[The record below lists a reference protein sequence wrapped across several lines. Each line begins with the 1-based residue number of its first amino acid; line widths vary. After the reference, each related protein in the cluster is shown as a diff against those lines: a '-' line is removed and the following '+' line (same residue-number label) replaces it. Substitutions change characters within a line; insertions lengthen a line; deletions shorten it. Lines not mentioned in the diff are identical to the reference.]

1 MSTRKNPTADFSEAG
16 LRALAGPRSFDRGT
30 EYLNAVTALEVGD
43 GWITATVHGTDAY
56 EARLTFGGGEGLTG
70 MCTCPYGQ
78 EGNFC
83 KHLVAVGLSVLGRPE
98 SLPRQRAR
106 ARERARDLD
115 AWLAARS
122 RDELL
127 ALVREQMA
135 HDRGFRSRMRLRAAT
150 ARHDLAEIRTQV
162 SALLD
167 SGPFAQYGCLAGGAA
182 HSYAEQAAQA
192 VAALA
197 ELTAHG
203 RAADAVSLSRE
214 AIDELGR
221 RYEETDDSDGALS
234 SVLAQLA
241 EVHLDACRA
250 ASPDPTETAQWLVVH
265 LLGDLAH
272 ATGVALRDYRH
283 VLGPEGLAVTR
294 ELTTEAHQRNPS
306 GWVEKDLMRTL
317 NTMEG
322 RVDAL
327 IARHASNLRP
337 DGGTHLRIARELAL
351 AGRPAEAL
359 QWAER
364 GVTEAPDPAVL
375 DSDLLDYLSTRY
387 ERSGHLA
394 QAVILRRDHFTA
406 HPTLTTYQALHAAAQ
421 TADTWPAERENALK
435 ILRTTAARGE
445 ADRPNGPALID
456 ALLDDGDLD
465 TAWQAASTTGTADH
479 QWLTL
484 ADRIRD
490 TRPAD
495 ALPVYL
501 RLLEPLKKSTG
512 AAAYEQLTSLLLNIS
527 ACHRL
532 LGTDEDFTAYAT
544 TLRTELK
551 RKRKLMAMW
560 DEHGV

>member
-1 MSTRKNPTADFSEAG
+1 MSTRKRATTDFGEAD
-16 LRALAGPRSFDRGT
+16 LRVLAGPRSFERGT
-30 EYLNAVTALEVGD
+30 AYLDAVTGLEVGD

-56 EARLTFGGGEGLTG
+56 EARLAFGGGEGLTG
-70 MCTCPYGQ
+70 TCACPHGQ
-78 EGNFC
+78 AGNFC

-98 SLPRQRAR
+98 SLRRQRAR
-106 ARERARDLD
+106 ARERAHVLD
-115 AWLAARS
+115 AWLASLS

-127 ALVREQMA
+127 ALVREQVA
-135 HDRGFRSRMRLRAAT
+135 QDRGFRSRLRLRSAT

-167 SGPFAQYGCLAGGAA
+167 SGPFTQYGCLVGGAA
-182 HSYAEQAAQA
+182 RSYAEQAAQA
-192 VAALA
+192 VAAVA
-197 ELTAHG
+197 GLTGHG
-203 RAADAVSLSRE
+203 RAADAVALSRE

-221 RYEETDDSDGALS
+221 KYEETDDSDGALT

-241 EVHLDACRA
+241 EAHLDACRA
-250 ASPDPTETAQWLVVH
+250 ASPDPADTARWLVGH
-265 LLGDLAH
+265 LLGDLVH
-272 ATGVALRDYRH
+272 ATGIALRDYRH

-294 ELTTEAHQRNPS
+294 ELAAEAHERNPS
-306 GWVEKDLMRTL
+306 GWAEKDLMRTL
-317 NTMEG
+317 NMREG
-322 RVDAL
+322 AVDAL
-327 IARHASNLRP
+327 MARHASKLRP
-337 DGGTHLRIARELAL
+337 DGGTHLRIARELDL

-364 GVTEAPDPAVL
+364 GVTETPDPAVL

-387 ERSGHLA
+387 ERSGRLA

-406 HPTLTTYQALHAAAQ
+406 HRTLTAYQALRAAAQ
-421 TADTWPAERENALK
+421 TAGTWPAEREDALK
-435 ILRTTAARGE
+435 TLRTAAARGE
-445 ADRPNGPALID
+445 ADRHHGPVLID

-465 TAWQAASTTGTADH
+465 AAWQAALATGAADH

-484 ADRIRD
+484 ADRIRN

-512 AAAYEQLTSLLLNIS
+512 DAAYEQLTSLLLS
-527 ACHRL
+527 LRACHRL